1 MTVGPA
7 TVQTDTMTAQ
17 SVDEEE
23 GEDEIVVTG
32 ARPRGSVV
40 GDIPP
45 ENVLTSR
52 DVRATGATNIND
64 LLDALAPQ
72 IGSAQGRSDGRP
84 VLLLNGQRISSFREM
99 RDIPTEAI
107 ERVEILPEEVALK
120 YGYRADQ
127 KVVNIVLRQR
137 FYSTTAQV
145 GAGVATDGGYAN
157 DNADVTRFIVQK
169 DGRTT
174 LNLHA
179 EGNGIL
185 TESERNID
193 IAQPQ
198 SGTVEDALA
207 ARSLLPSKR
216 DIRAS
221 STINRQVL
229 GDVSGTLNTELE
241 HTDGRALIGL
251 GDTLDPGA
259 WPQHQHRYC
268 AYGTDAQRDKSQL
281 ALDGDEQWRSGARR
295 HGDPARQPRRR
306 PRSCARDDRIRRRH
320 GDSEWHLFTLPA
332 GDASTTLTLT
342 GSTVHLSSQRELLND
357 TNAHSLSRTTGE
369 AAINLDLPISRKNR
383 GFSALGNLTVN
394 GNVEIDQLSD
404 FGTLTKLGVGANWSP
419 VDQLNFVGSWTG
431 EEGPPT
437 INQLG
442 DPELVTPGTR
452 IFDFTT
458 GQTVLATVTTGGN
471 PGLQSDKRNVTK
483 FAAYWQPFEK
493 TDLKLRAEYVHQV
506 ISNPISNL
514 TVTEHRG
521 GISRPVRSRF
531 FRSTWSASICV
542 R

>member
-1 MTVGPA
+1 
-7 TVQTDTMTAQ
+7 
-17 SVDEEE
+17 
-23 GEDEIVVTG
+23 
-32 ARPRGSVV
+32 
-40 GDIPP
+40 
-45 ENVLTSR
+45 
-52 DVRATGATNIND
+52 
-64 LLDALAPQ
+64 
-72 IGSAQGRSDGRP
+72 
-84 VLLLNGQRISSFREM
+84 M

-179 EGNGIL
+179 GGNGIL

-251 GDTLDPGA
+251 GDSLIQALGRNTSTDTAHMGLTLN
-259 WPQHQHRYC
+259 
-268 AYGTDAQRDKSQL
+268 GTKANWRWTVTSNGDLERDVTGTQRDSL
-281 ALDGDEQWRSGARR
+281 AGGRDRARETTESGDVTATANGT
-295 HGDPARQPRRR
+295 
-306 PRSCARDDRIRRRH
+306 
-320 GDSEWHLFTLPA
+320 LFTLPA

-369 AAINLDLPISRKNR
+369 AAMNLDLPISRKNR

-442 DPELVTPGTR
+442 DPELATPGTR

-471 PGLQSDKRNVTK
+471 PGLQSDKRNVAK

-514 TVTEHRG
+514 TVTQSIEAAFPDRF
-521 GISRPVRSRF
+521 VRDFLRQLDQ
-531 FRSTWSASICV
+531 RRSASGEL
-542 R
+542 RELGA